1 MRFSPFGLF
10 RRKQA
15 FSRAAVRHACQ
26 IDCELVLTDS
36 MVSYDGR
43 LIDISIG
50 GAMFRPRLA
59 YLMNRRDEP
68 VELRLGNVGLVGE
81 IVTTNGAGFGIRF
94 DTVMDEPTL
103 LALLARYPDP
113 VARAA

>member
-1 MRFSPFGLF
+1 MRLFPAGLI

-15 FSRAAVRHACQ
+15 FSRSATRHFCS

-36 MVSYDGR
+36 MVTYDGR

-59 YLMNRRDEP
+59 YLMSTRNVP
-68 VELRLGNVGLVGE
+68 VVLRMGKVAIPGE
-81 IVTTNGAGFGIRF
+81 IVGTSPAGFGIKF
-94 DTVMDEPTL
+94 DSLFDEEVLLDL
-103 LALLARYPDP
+103 LAEYDRPAHK
-113 VARAA
+113 VA